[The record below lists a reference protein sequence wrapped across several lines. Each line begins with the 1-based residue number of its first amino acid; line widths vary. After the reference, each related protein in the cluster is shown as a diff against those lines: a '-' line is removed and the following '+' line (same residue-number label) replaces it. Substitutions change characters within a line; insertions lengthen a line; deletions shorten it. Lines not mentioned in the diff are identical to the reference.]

1 MHINRSFYFPVD
13 CRRGRLLLCLQ
24 LLILCCLPSLGN
36 AAPNSLEKIGYSTL
50 PGNKVQITLD
60 FAEGAQKPISFA
72 TDNPARIV
80 LDFPNTHLN
89 LGKKFQPIGAGMV
102 QGASAVETSDRTRV
116 VLSLIRNAAFNVEV
130 SEKRVFIAVE
140 GAASPTTL
148 AGGNTGLTAK
158 LQNIAKANP
167 ENNPVLKTANTRFP
181 SIQNIDYRRTA
192 EGAGRLIVSLSD
204 PSTVVN
210 MREEGKNIVVEFQ
223 NTSLPEKLDRRLDVV
238 DFATPVNTVDTLQQ
252 GNNVR
257 MILTASGEFEHLAYQ
272 AENTYVVE
280 VKKIVENEQDKLKK
294 KQPVYNGQKVSFNF
308 QNIEVRSALL
318 LLTDLPGLNLNMVT
332 SDQVTGSMSLRLKN
346 VPWDQALDIILEA
359 RGLGKRQLGNVIMI
373 DTKESLAV
381 REKNENTAMQEN
393 KKVEPLRTEYI
404 QINYAQS
411 KDLVA
416 LINSKETKEGS
427 LLTPGR
433 GSAVAEERTNTLIVR
448 DIAENLASIRE
459 LIASLDKPSR
469 QVLIESRVVIAS
481 NDFSKSLGVKFGY
494 STNQALSQGQGVVIG
509 GKNLGDTGFS
519 AGTAFTTT
527 GGSTSSGGSQEGY
540 IVSLPATGMDAL
552 GTAASLGLV
561 LGKVGTNLLQLE
573 LSALQAESLGEVI
586 SNPRVITANNRKA
599 IIMQGSQI
607 PYTGIAGVGA
617 VAATQFK
624 DAVLKLEVKPQ
635 ITPDDRIIM
644 DLKVTKDNAGQ
655 VYNGAVSINKR
666 EVDTQVFV
674 DNGET
679 VVLGGVYE
687 QTKSN
692 QIQRIP
698 FFSDI
703 PLIGELFKRR
713 YSSDVNSELLIFI
726 TPKIIKENS

>member
-1 MHINRSFYFPVD
+1 MHINRSFYFPD
-13 CRRGRLLLCLQ
+13 CRRGSLLWCLQ
-24 LLILCCLPSLGN
+24 LLMLLCLPNLGH

-50 PGNKVQITLD
+50 PGNRVQITLD

-130 SEKRVFIAVE
+130 SEKRVFISVE
-140 GAASPTTL
+140 GAAPQSNL
-148 AGGNTGLTAK
+148 AGGDKGLNAK

-167 ENNPVLKTANTRFP
+167 ENNAVLKTTNTRFP
-181 SIQNIDYRRTA
+181 AIQNIDYRRTA

-223 NTSLPEKLDRRLDVV
+223 NTTLPEKLDRRLDVV

-257 MILTASGEFEHLAYQ
+257 MVLMASGEFEHLAYQ
-272 AENTYVVE
+272 AESTYVVE
-280 VKKIVENEQDKLKK
+280 VKKVVENEQDKLKK

-332 SDQVTGSMSLRLKN
+332 SDQVAGSMSLRLKN

-373 DTKESLAV
+373 DTKESLAI
-381 REKNENTAMQEN
+381 REKNENAALQEI
-393 KKVEPLRTEYI
+393 KKVEPVRTEYV
-404 QINYAQS
+404 QVNYAQT
-411 KDLVA
+411 KDLA
-416 LINSKETKEGS
+416 TLIGTKDSKTTS
-427 LLTPGR
+427 LLSDR
-433 GSAVAEERTNTLIVR
+433 GSVTFDERTNTLIVR

-459 LIASLDKPSR
+459 LVASLDKPSR
-469 QVLIESRVVIAS
+469 QVLIESRVVIAN

-494 STNQALSQGQGVVIG
+494 STNQALAQGQGIVIG

-519 AGTAFTTT
+519 GNTAFTTT
-527 GGSTSSGGSQEGY
+527 GGTTSAGGSQEGY
-540 IVSLPATGMDAL
+540 IVSLPATGMESL
-552 GTAASLGLV
+552 GTAAALGLV

-599 IIMQGSQI
+599 VIMQGSQI
-607 PYTGIAGVGA
+607 PYIGVAGVGA

-624 DAVLKLEVKPQ
+624 DVVLKLEVKPQ

-644 DLKVTKDNAGQ
+644 DLKVTKDTP
-655 VYNGAVSINKR
+655 GANYTGGVAIDKR

-687 QTKSN
+687 QRKSN

-713 YSSDVNSELLIFI
+713 YNLDNNSELLIFI

>member
-13 CRRGRLLLCLQ
+13 CWRGSLLLCLQ
-24 LLILCCLPSLGN
+24 FLVLWCLPSLGN

-130 SEKRVFIAVE
+130 SEKRVFISVE
-140 GAASPTTL
+140 GAANPTTL
-148 AGGNTGLTAK
+148 AGGDKGLNAK

-167 ENNPVLKTANTRFP
+167 ENNPVLRTANTRFP
-181 SIQNIDYRRTA
+181 AIQNIDYRRTA

-238 DFATPVNTVDTLQQ
+238 DFATPVTTVDALQQ

-257 MILTASGEFEHLAYQ
+257 MVLTASGEYEHLAYQ

-280 VKKIVENEQDKLKK
+280 VKKVIENEQDKLKK

-373 DTKESLAV
+373 DTKESLAI
-381 REKNENTAMQEN
+381 REKNENAALQEI
-393 KKVEPLRTEYI
+393 KKVEPVRTEYV
-404 QINYAQS
+404 QVNYAQT
-411 KDLVA
+411 KDLA
-416 LINSKETKEGS
+416 TLIGTKDSKTTS
-427 LLTPGR
+427 LLSDR
-433 GSAVAEERTNTLIVR
+433 GSVTFDERTNTLIIR
-448 DIAENLASIRE
+448 DIAENLTSIRE
-459 LIASLDKPSR
+459 LVASLDKPSR
-469 QVLIESRVVIAS
+469 QVLIESRVVIAN

-494 STNQALSQGQGVVIG
+494 STNQALSQGQGIVIG
-509 GKNLGDTGFS
+509 GKNTGDTGFS

-527 GGSTSSGGSQEGY
+527 GGTASSGGSQEGY
-540 IVSLPATGMDAL
+540 IVSLPATGMESL
-552 GTAASLGLV
+552 GTAAALGLV

-599 IIMQGSQI
+599 TIMQGSQI
-607 PYTGIAGVGA
+607 PYSGVAGVGA

-692 QIQRIP
+692 QVQRIP

-713 YSSDVNSELLIFI
+713 YSSDANSELLIFI

>member
-1 MHINRSFYFPVD
+1 MHINRSFYFPA
-13 CRRGRLLLCLQ
+13 CRRGSLLWCLQ
-24 LLILCCLPSLGN
+24 LLMLLCLPNLGH

-50 PGNKVQITLD
+50 PGNRVQITLD

-130 SEKRVFIAVE
+130 SEKRVFISVE
-140 GAASPTTL
+140 GAAPQSNL
-148 AGGNTGLTAK
+148 AGGDKGLNAK

-167 ENNPVLKTANTRFP
+167 ENNAVLKTTNTRFP
-181 SIQNIDYRRTA
+181 AIQNIDYRRTA

-223 NTSLPEKLDRRLDVV
+223 NTTLPEKLDRRLDVV

-257 MILTASGEFEHLAYQ
+257 MVLMASGEFEHLAYQ
-272 AENTYVVE
+272 AESTYVVE
-280 VKKIVENEQDKLKK
+280 VKKVVENEQDKLKK

-332 SDQVTGSMSLRLKN
+332 SDQVAGSMSLRLKN

-373 DTKESLAV
+373 DTKESLAI
-381 REKNENTAMQEN
+381 REKNENAALQEI
-393 KKVEPLRTEYI
+393 KKVEPVRTEYV
-404 QINYAQS
+404 QVNYAQT
-411 KDLVA
+411 KDLA
-416 LINSKETKEGS
+416 TLIGTKDSKTTS
-427 LLTPGR
+427 LLSDR
-433 GSAVAEERTNTLIVR
+433 GSVTFDERTNTLIVR

-459 LIASLDKPSR
+459 LVASLDKPSR
-469 QVLIESRVVIAS
+469 QVLIESRVVIAN

-494 STNQALSQGQGVVIG
+494 STNQALAQGQGIVIG

-519 AGTAFTTT
+519 GNTAFTTT
-527 GGSTSSGGSQEGY
+527 GGTTSAGGSQEGY
-540 IVSLPATGMDAL
+540 IVSLPATGMESL
-552 GTAASLGLV
+552 GTAAALGLV

-599 IIMQGSQI
+599 VIMQGSQI
-607 PYTGIAGVGA
+607 PYIGVAGVGA

-624 DAVLKLEVKPQ
+624 DVVLKLEVKPQ

-644 DLKVTKDNAGQ
+644 DLKVTKDTP
-655 VYNGAVSINKR
+655 GANYTGGVAIDKR

-687 QTKSN
+687 QRKSN

-713 YSSDVNSELLIFI
+713 YNLDNNSELLIFI

>member
-13 CRRGRLLLCLQ
+13 CWRGKLLLCLQ
-24 LLILCCLPSLGN
+24 LLILGCLPSLGN
-36 AAPNSLEKIGYSTL
+36 AAPNTLEKIGYSTL

-130 SEKRVFIAVE
+130 SEKRVFISVE

-148 AGGNTGLTAK
+148 AGGDAGLNAK

-167 ENNPVLKTANTRFP
+167 ENNAVLKTANTRFP

-210 MREEGKNIVVEFQ
+210 MREEGKSIVVEFQ

-257 MILTASGEFEHLAYQ
+257 MVLTASGEFEHLAYQ

-280 VKKIVENEQDKLKK
+280 VKKVIENEQDKLKK

-373 DTKESLAV
+373 DTKESLAI
-381 REKNENTAMQEN
+381 REKNENAALQEI
-393 KKVEPLRTEYI
+393 KKVEPVRTEYV
-404 QINYAQS
+404 QVNYAQT
-411 KDLVA
+411 KDLA
-416 LINSKETKEGS
+416 TLIGTKDSKTTS
-427 LLTPGR
+427 LLSER
-433 GSAVAEERTNTLIVR
+433 GSVTFDERTNTLIVR

-459 LIASLDKPSR
+459 LVASLDKPSR
-469 QVLIESRVVIAS
+469 QVLIESRVVIAN

-494 STNQALSQGQGVVIG
+494 STNQALAQGQGIVIG
-509 GKNLGDTGFS
+509 GKNTGDTSFS
-519 AGTAFTTT
+519 GGTAFTTT
-527 GGSTSSGGSQEGY
+527 GGTSSAGGAQEGY
-540 IVSLPATGMDAL
+540 IVSLPATGMESL
-552 GTAASLGLV
+552 GTAAALGLV

-599 IIMQGSQI
+599 VIMQGSQI
-607 PYTGIAGVGA
+607 PYTGVAGVGA
-617 VAATQFK
+617 TAATQFK
-624 DAVLKLEVKPQ
+624 DVVLKLEVKPQ

-644 DLKVTKDNAGQ
+644 DLKVTKDTP
-655 VYNGAVSINKR
+655 GANYTGGVAIDKR

-687 QTKSN
+687 QRKSN

-713 YSSDVNSELLIFI
+713 YNLDNNSELLIFI

>member
-1 MHINRSFYFPVD
+1 M
-13 CRRGRLLLCLQ
+13 LLCL
-24 LLILCCLPSLGN
+24 PNLGHT
-36 AAPNSLEKIGYSTL
+36 APNSLEKIGYSTL
-50 PGNKVQITLD
+50 PGNRVQITLD
-60 FAEGAQKPISFA
+60 FADGAQKPISFA

-130 SEKRVFIAVE
+130 SEKRVFISVE
-140 GAASPTTL
+140 GAAPQSNL
-148 AGGNTGLTAK
+148 AGGDKGLNAK

-167 ENNPVLKTANTRFP
+167 ENNAVLKTTNTRFP
-181 SIQNIDYRRTA
+181 AIQNIDYRRTA

-223 NTSLPEKLDRRLDVV
+223 NTTLPEKLDRRLDVV

-257 MILTASGEFEHLAYQ
+257 MVLSASGEFEHLAYQ

-280 VKKIVENEQDKLKK
+280 VKKVVENEQDKLKK

-332 SDQVTGSMSLRLKN
+332 SDQVAGSMSLRLKN

-373 DTKESLAV
+373 DTKESLAI
-381 REKNENTAMQEN
+381 REKNENAALQEI
-393 KKVEPLRTEYI
+393 KKVELLRTEFI
-404 QINYAQS
+404 QINYAQV
-411 KDLVA
+411 KDLVT
-416 LINSKETKEGS
+416 LIGTKDSKTTSILSE
-427 LLTPGR
+427 R
-433 GSAVAEERTNTLIVR
+433 GSVTSDERTNTLIVR
-448 DIAENLASIRE
+448 DISENLTSIRD
-459 LIASLDKPSR
+459 LVASLDKPSR
-469 QVLIESRVVIAS
+469 QVLIESRVVIAN

-494 STNQALSQGQGVVIG
+494 STNQALSQGQGIVIG
-509 GKNLGDTGFS
+509 GKNVGDTGFS
-519 AGTAFTTT
+519 SNTAFTTT
-527 GGSTSSGGSQEGY
+527 GGTTSTGGSQEGY

-552 GTAASLGLV
+552 GTAAALGLV

-599 IIMQGSQI
+599 VIMQGSQI
-607 PYTGIAGVGA
+607 PYSGVAGVGA
-617 VAATQFK
+617 SVATMFK
-624 DAVLKLEVKPQ
+624 DVVLKLEVKPQ

-644 DLKVTKDNAGQ
+644 DLKVTKDTPGAN
-655 VYNGAVSINKR
+655 YNGAVSIDKR

-687 QTKSN
+687 QRKSN

-713 YSSDVNSELLIFI
+713 YNSDNNSELLIFI

>member
-1 MHINRSFYFPVD
+1 MHINRSFYFPDVD
-13 CRRGRLLLCLQ
+13 RGRLLLCLQ
-24 LLILCCLPSLGN
+24 FLILLCLPSLGN

-116 VLSLIRNAAFNVEV
+116 VLSLVRNAAFDIEV
-130 SEKRVFIAVE
+130 SEKRVFISVE
-140 GAASPTTL
+140 GAASSTTL
-148 AGGNTGLTAK
+148 AGGNTGLNAK

-167 ENNPVLKTANTRFP
+167 ENSTVLKTANTRFP
-181 SIQNIDYRRTA
+181 AIQNIDYRRTA

-238 DFATPVNTVDTLQQ
+238 DFATPVNTVDALQQ

-257 MILTASGEFEHLAYQ
+257 MVLTASGEYEHLAYQ
-272 AENTYVVE
+272 AENTYIVE
-280 VKKIVENEQDKLKK
+280 VKKIIETEQDKLKK

-346 VPWDQALDIILEA
+346 VPWDQALDIIMEA

-381 REKNENTAMQEN
+381 REKNEKTATEEI
-393 KKVEPLRTEYI
+393 KKVEPARTEFI
-404 QINYAQS
+404 QINYAQV
-411 KDLVA
+411 KDLVN
-416 LINSKETKEGS
+416 LLNSKESKDGS
-427 LLTPGR
+427 LLTPGK
-433 GSAVAEERTNTLIVR
+433 GTASADERTNTLIIH
-448 DIAENLASIRE
+448 DIAESIASIRE

-469 QVLIESRVVIAS
+469 QVLIESRVVIAN

-494 STNQALSQGQGVVIG
+494 STNQALSQGQGIVVG
-509 GKNLGDTGFS
+509 GKNTGDTSFS

-527 GGSTSSGGSQEGY
+527 GGASSGGSQEGY
-540 IVSLPATGMDAL
+540 IVSLPATGMDTL

-599 IIMQGSQI
+599 TIMQGTQI
-607 PYTGIAGVGA
+607 PYSGVAGVGA

-624 DAVLKLEVKPQ
+624 DVVLKLEVKPQ

-644 DLKVTKDNAGQ
+644 DLKVTKDTPGSN
-655 VYNGAVSINKR
+655 YNGAVSIDKR

-687 QTKSN
+687 QRKAD
-692 QIQRIP
+692 QVQRIP

-713 YSSDVNSELLIFI
+713 YNSDSNSELLIFI

>member
-1 MHINRSFYFPVD
+1 M
-13 CRRGRLLLCLQ
+13 LLCL
-24 LLILCCLPSLGN
+24 PNLGH

-50 PGNKVQITLD
+50 PGNRVQITLD

-130 SEKRVFIAVE
+130 SEKRVFISVE
-140 GAASPTTL
+140 GAAPQSNL
-148 AGGNTGLTAK
+148 AGGDKGLNAK

-167 ENNPVLKTANTRFP
+167 ENNAVLKTTNTRFP
-181 SIQNIDYRRTA
+181 AIQNIDYRRTA

-223 NTSLPEKLDRRLDVV
+223 NTTLPEKLDRRLDVV

-257 MILTASGEFEHLAYQ
+257 MVLMASGEFEHLAYQ
-272 AENTYVVE
+272 AESTYVVE
-280 VKKIVENEQDKLKK
+280 VKKVVENEQDKLKK

-332 SDQVTGSMSLRLKN
+332 SDQVAGSMSLRLKN

-373 DTKESLAV
+373 DTKESLAI
-381 REKNENTAMQEN
+381 REKNENAALQEI
-393 KKVEPLRTEYI
+393 KKVEPVRTEYV
-404 QINYAQS
+404 QVNYAQT
-411 KDLVA
+411 KDLA
-416 LINSKETKEGS
+416 TLIGTKDSKTTS
-427 LLTPGR
+427 LLSDR
-433 GSAVAEERTNTLIVR
+433 GSVTFDERTNTLIVR

-459 LIASLDKPSR
+459 LVASLDKPSR
-469 QVLIESRVVIAS
+469 QVLIESRVVIAN

-494 STNQALSQGQGVVIG
+494 STNQALAQGQGIVIG

-519 AGTAFTTT
+519 GNTAFTTT
-527 GGSTSSGGSQEGY
+527 GGTTSAGGSQEGY
-540 IVSLPATGMDAL
+540 IVSLPATGMESL
-552 GTAASLGLV
+552 GTAAALGLV

-599 IIMQGSQI
+599 VIMQGSQI
-607 PYTGIAGVGA
+607 PYIGVAGVGA

-624 DAVLKLEVKPQ
+624 DVVLKLEVKPQ

-644 DLKVTKDNAGQ
+644 DLKVTKDTP
-655 VYNGAVSINKR
+655 GANYTGGVAIDKR

-687 QTKSN
+687 QRKSN

-713 YSSDVNSELLIFI
+713 YNLDNNSELLIFI